1 MPGLLFFG
9 VVALLAIGIGWLAWP
24 QPDELDLA
32 PQPSRLKMPGIAMT
46 AGGLGFCAWSI
57 WSSSEGESLATL
69 DSLAPQAALFVGGCL
84 LAVSGIILVAAAAIV
99 DAIHNKR

>member
-32 PQPSRLKMPGIAMT
+32 PKPSRLKVPGIVMALSGV
-46 AGGLGFCAWSI
+46 ALCAWSV
-57 WSSSEGESLATL
+57 WSSYGGENLATL

-84 LAVSGIILVAAAAIV
+84 LTLSGIVLVAAAAIV
-99 DAIHNKR
+99 DAIHDKR